1 MRKIVIGALV
11 LLAVASVSWAQDKP
25 AEKPKVETPVVSVE
39 DGLKLNNAILQ
50 VENITL
56 KIQAMQATLQ
66 QAQDAAQKVVASLQ
80 KPGYTLQR
88 GEKGEFIYVVDAPKA
103 EKK

>member
-1 MRKIVIGALV
+1 MVV
-11 LLAVASVSWAQDKP
+11 
-25 AEKPKVETPVVSVE
+25 VVSHKVLFFFETQAVSRPSAVPTISAE
-39 DGLKLNNAILQ
+39 DGLRLSNALLQ

-56 KIQAMQATLQ
+56 KIQSMQAALQ

>member
-1 MRKIVIGALV
+1 
-11 LLAVASVSWAQDKP
+11 
-25 AEKPKVETPVVSVE
+25 
-39 DGLKLNNAILQ
+39 
-50 VENITL
+50 
-56 KIQAMQATLQ
+56 MQATLQ

>member
-1 MRKIVIGALV
+1 MKRFVIGLLV
-11 LLAVASVSWAQDKP
+11 LLAVASVSWAQAP
-25 AEKPKVETPVVSVE
+25 AEKPVPTISAE
-39 DGLKLNNAILQ
+39 DGLRLSNVLLQ